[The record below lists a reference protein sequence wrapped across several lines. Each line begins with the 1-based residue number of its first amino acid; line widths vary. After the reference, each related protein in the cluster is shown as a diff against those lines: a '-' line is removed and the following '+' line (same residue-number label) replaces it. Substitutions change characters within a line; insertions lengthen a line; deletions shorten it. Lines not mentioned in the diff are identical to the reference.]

1 MTAGPFDPKLVR
13 AHKARANARFRE
25 VAFLHVRAAD
35 DLTERLEAI
44 PRHFTRTL
52 ALGGGGLVSQ
62 ALAARPALAQR
73 LGAVI
78 EADVA
83 SGDVVL
89 DPGFLPFTAGAFDL
103 IVSPLTLH
111 WVNDLPGALV
121 QLRMALKPDGLLLAS
136 LFGGETLHE
145 LRFALLQ
152 AESETSG
159 GAGPRVA
166 PFADVRDIGALLQ
179 RAGFAL
185 PAVDRDVVTVR
196 YSDPLRL
203 LADLRAMGETSALAD
218 RPRALTRRVLFR
230 ALEIYRE
237 RFADPDG
244 RVRASFEIITATGWA
259 PHASQ
264 QKPLAPGSAKTR
276 LADAL
281 GVNERGAGDMGTH
294 PARLSITHKSG
305 CSDFRANLDICQP

>member
-1 MTAGPFDPKLVR
+1 MTTGPFDPKLVR
-13 AHKARANARFRE
+13 AHKARAEARFADA
-25 VAFLHVRAAD
+25 AFLHTRAAD

-44 PRHFTRTL
+44 PRHFPLTL
-52 ALGGGGLVSQ
+52 ALGGGGLMSQ
-62 ALAARPALAQR
+62 AVGARPALAQR

-89 DPGFLPFTAGAFDL
+89 DPEFLPFAASAFDL

-121 QLRMALKPDGLLLAS
+121 QLRVALKPDGLMLAS

-145 LRFALLQ
+145 LRLALLQ
-152 AESETSG
+152 AETETSG

-166 PFADVRDIGALLQ
+166 PFADLRNVGALLQ

-196 YSDPLRL
+196 YSEPLRL
-203 LADLRAMGETSALAD
+203 LADLRAMGEASALAE
-218 RPRALTRRVLFR
+218 RSRALNRSALFR
-230 ALEIYRE
+230 AMEIYRE

-264 QKPLAPGSAKTR
+264 QKPLAPGSARAR

-281 GVNERGAGDMGTH
+281 GVNERGAGDKAK
-294 PARLSITHKSG
+294 P
-305 CSDFRANLDICQP
+305 